1 MRITY
6 RSEPEVAPMPGAAGR
21 NPCGAAEART
31 RRINLLAV
39 LLLVCAVSPLAAD
52 SIVFITLPMN
62 GNVTGIAGST
72 VGWGYSITN
81 NSDTDWFVPTALNPD
96 SSFSNGTPT
105 LLFDFPDLAPDTT
118 ASETFDPVNGIGLY
132 EFAWDASAP
141 EGFINSGNFVLSG
154 EWWDGDPLNGGNF
167 IADAIDTSTAYSA
180 SVGSIATGSTPEPSS
195 IVMMLA
201 GWGAVCVS
209 RRLYKC
215 R

>member
-1 MRITY
+1 
-6 RSEPEVAPMPGAAGR
+6 
-21 NPCGAAEART
+21 
-31 RRINLLAV
+31 
-39 LLLVCAVSPLAAD
+39 
-52 SIVFITLPMN
+52 MN